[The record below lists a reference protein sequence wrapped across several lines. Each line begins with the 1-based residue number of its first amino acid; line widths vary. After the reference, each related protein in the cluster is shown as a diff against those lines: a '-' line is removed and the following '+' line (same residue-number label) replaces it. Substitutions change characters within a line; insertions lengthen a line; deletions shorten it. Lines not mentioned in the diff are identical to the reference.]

1 VTGSHLRYLAL
12 GLIVLLLVGM
22 RWLGTNL
29 EGFIN
34 RVDEVP
40 LPQVSEAA
48 RSLHDESVVV
58 DLHADSTLSGRNLL
72 ERSDVGHV
80 DLPRLREG
88 GVALQLFTVVTRV
101 PLGMNVDATD
111 GDRPDLLTLMG
122 LLQGSPFLN
131 RGPYGRTVLQADRL
145 KTLIAGSGGLLVLVR
160 SRRELDEL
168 LARRGRGEEVIG
180 ALLGIEGAHALEGDP
195 ANLDR
200 VFRAG
205 FRMIGLTHFFDNHYA
220 GSAHGLEKG
229 GLTEAGRELVRRMG
243 ELGILLDLAH
253 LSPTAIDEVLR
264 LVPGPVLV
272 SHTGVKGTCDNLRNL
287 SDRHVREIAARGGV
301 IGIGFW
307 DTAVC
312 GIEPRHVVAA
322 MQHVIALVGDDHVA
336 LGSDYDGGTT
346 VAFDISGLRVL
357 TQAMLDAG
365 LEPESVRKV
374 LGGNVIRALR
384 EGLPD

>member
-1 VTGSHLRYLAL
+1 V
-12 GLIVLLLVGM
+12 
-22 RWLGTNL
+22 
-29 EGFIN
+29 
-34 RVDEVP
+34 
-40 LPQVSEAA
+40 
-48 RSLHDESVVV
+48 
-58 DLHADSTLSGRNLL
+58 
-72 ERSDVGHV
+72 
-80 DLPRLREG
+80 
-88 GVALQLFTVVTRV
+88 
-101 PLGMNVDATD
+101 
-111 GDRPDLLTLMG
+111 
-122 LLQGSPFLN
+122 
-131 RGPYGRTVLQADRL
+131 
-145 KTLIAGSGGLLVLVR
+145 IAGSGGLLVPVR

-200 VFRAG
+200 AFRAG

-312 GIEPRHVVAA
+312 GIEPRHIVAA